1 MTTLCCACGWA
12 GAAAAHPEPAR
23 SEVELSHPGRTRL
36 AFVSPKPSCAHHRL
50 STGEALPCQSTAIPP
65 TAAWLARHLNRP
77 NCECARILI
86 GALEVAA
93 AVWCSWVVAIQIDQ
107 GVIGVASKRGLR
119 ATAIPDITARARGVF
134 RLVNGVPTAFEA
146 DGQTVRAGKDGVTP
160 MTLDEWVDAQV
171 SEAPHLFES
180 NAGGGAAGN
189 GSGGVGNKTPVKN
202 PFARATWNLTEQ
214 MRLQKTDSKLAER
227 LRASA

>member
-1 MTTLCCACGWA
+1 MADEKRQLEEAQQLKA
-12 GAAAAHPEPAR
+12 G
-23 SEVELSHPGRTRL
+23 EVEKVVEARVKALKGDYDKQLSAATSERDALNARL
-36 AFVSPKPSCAHHRL
+36 
-50 STGEALPCQSTAIPP
+50 
-65 TAAWLARHLNRP
+65 
-77 NCECARILI
+77 
-86 GALEVAA
+86 
-93 AVWCSWVVAIQIDQ
+93 VAIQIDQ

-214 MRLQKTDSKLAER
+214 MRLQKTDSGLAER